1 METIEARTSKDLR
14 TRILMIDVLRGLVM
28 VIMAIDHTREF
39 WGPNVFRAEDVT
51 QTTVPL
57 FFTRWI
63 THLCAP
69 TFVFLSGMSVYLY
82 QQQKQNIKATGKFLV
97 TRGLWL
103 IVVEIAVMGL
113 ILTHG
118 YNLIVLSVFWV
129 IGASMI
135 LMALVIRL
143 PRVVILSLSLIM
155 IAGHNLLPIIQ
166 PVTVENFPLA
176 ILHNSPFFLPT
187 NPSLLVPYTIVPWL
201 AVMMLGYCM
210 AGWFNLPERQR
221 DSRFLWTGIMMLIV
235 FVALR
240 LSNVYGDPV
249 PWSAQERGGIYTVL
263 SFINVNKYPASLLFL
278 CVTLGIS
285 LLLMRTLGKR
295 SGAINN
301 ILVTYG
307 RVPFFFFIL
316 HFAVISLTSAIWTK
330 LAFGVTVNLAFS
342 SPTEFPAGYEFS
354 LGRVYI
360 VWMVVL
366 VVTYFPCKWFGDYRL
381 KNKQWWLSY
390 L

>member
-1 METIEARTSKDLR
+1 METIEATSKDLR
-14 TRILMIDVLRGLVM
+14 TRIVMIDVLRGLVM
-28 VIMAIDHTREF
+28 VIMALDHTREF

-82 QQQKQNIKATGKFLV
+82 HQQKQNMRATGKFLV

-103 IVVEIAVMGL
+103 IAVEILVMSF

-118 YNLIVLSVFWV
+118 YNLIVLAVFWV

-135 LMALVIRL
+135 LMALAIRL
-143 PRVVILSLSLIM
+143 PRWATLALSLIM
-155 IAGHNLLPIIQ
+155 IAGHNLLPVIQ
-166 PVTVENFPLA
+166 PVTTEDFALA

-187 NPSLLVPYTIVPWL
+187 NPALLVPYTIVPWL
-201 AVMMLGYCM
+201 GVMMLGYCL
-210 AGWFNLPERQR
+210 GEWFNLPEKQR
-221 DSRFLWTGIMMLIV
+221 DSRFMWTGVTMLVV
-235 FVALR
+235 FVVLR
-240 LSNVYGDPV
+240 FTNVYGDPL
-249 PWSAQERGGIYTVL
+249 PWTEQERGSMYTLL
-263 SFINVNKYPASLLFL
+263 SFLNVNKYPASLLFL

-285 LLLMRTLGKR
+285 LLLMTSLGKR
-295 SGAINN
+295 PGLINT
-301 ILVTYG
+301 ILITFG
-307 RVPFFFFIL
+307 RVPFFFFVL
-316 HFAVISLTSAIWTK
+316 HFAVISVSSLIWSK
-330 LAFGVTVNLAFS
+330 VAFGTFHNFGFS
-342 SPTEFPAGYEFS
+342 SPNEFPVGYEFS
-354 LGRVYI
+354 LGRVYL
-360 VWMVVL
+360 VWVAVL
-366 VVTYFPCKWFGDYRL
+366 VFCYFPCKWFGEYKR